1 MSAESSEPRNQR
13 IEDEEFLRIRT
24 EEVLP
29 QWHTGEEVRDIEAG
43 LEYQLALPPERR
55 ASNLFA
61 EAHSTGRVLTQP
73 RHGDTLFDDQ
83 LRVMRDE
90 QAAGADVISIEV
102 DAYTRQRRFDLAE
115 GALTKSTDAGRSL
128 VCGYPILAHGVAPT
142 RRIVESLDQP
152 VSQRMASEDSR
163 LCKEIFIASGVTYF
177 VVGALQQL
185 AYEKDATLA
194 SMIRNYQYE
203 QKLFSYFTERGAPIV
218 WEATATLTGTLVPPA
233 MATTT
238 SIIDALLAAEQGVKH
253 IVVSYGTLG
262 HLTQDVAA
270 VRAMRQVARERLDT
284 AGHSDVSVYT
294 VCSQWMSD
302 FPHNEAA
309 ALAVICYGTTVAA
322 LAPSDE
328 VMVKSTQEA
337 FGVPD
342 AKAQVDAMVATQAT
356 LKTLRGQHLRS
367 ADVDDEQA
375 RIVADANL
383 ILDTTLDLG
392 DGDWARGAVR
402 ALSAGVI
409 DVPFSPSKFNS
420 GRAIPARDLTGALR
434 YLDPGNVPLSADSRA
449 FQAEL
454 MDQRLQA
461 FSGSRSDLVAHD
473 VFSMSKRLDAEFAGT
488 S

>member
-1 MSAESSEPRNQR
+1 MD
-13 IEDEEFLRIRT
+13 DEEFLRIRRA
-24 EEVLP
+24 EVLP
-29 QWHTGEEVRDIEAG
+29 QWRTGEEVTEIDRG
-43 LEYQLALPPERR
+43 LEYQLALSPSRR
-55 ASNLFA
+55 ASNLFVA
-61 EAHSTGRVLTQP
+61 AHEEGRVLTQP

-83 LRVMRDE
+83 LRVMKDE
-90 QAAGADVISIEV
+90 QAAGADIISIEV
-102 DAYTRQRRFDLAE
+102 DAYTRQRRFELAE
-115 GALTKSTDAGRSL
+115 DALVRSTDAQRSL

-142 RRIVESLDQP
+142 RRIVEALDQP
-152 VSQRMASEDSR
+152 ISQRMASEDSR

-233 MATTT
+233 MAITT

-253 IVVSYGTLG
+253 IVSSYGTLG

-270 VRAMRQVARERLDT
+270 VRAMREVTRQRLD
-284 AGHSDVSVYT
+284 ADGHSDVTGYV

-302 FPHNEAA
+302 FPHNESA

-342 AKAQVDAMVATQAT
+342 AKAQVDALVATNAT
-356 LKTLRGQHLRS
+356 LKTLRGQYLTSS
-367 ADVDDEQA
+367 AVDEEQA
-375 RIVADANL
+375 RIVADASL

-392 DGDWARGAVR
+392 NGDWALGAVR
-402 ALSAGVI
+402 ALEAGVI
-409 DVPFSPSKFNS
+409 DVPFSPSRFNA
-420 GRAIPARDLTGALR
+420 GLAIPARDLTGALR
-434 YLDPGNVPLSADSRA
+434 YLDPGNVPLSDESRA

-454 MDQRLQA
+454 MDQRLRS
-461 FSGSRSDLVAHD
+461 FEGTRSDLVAYD
-473 VFSMSKRLDAEFAGT
+473 VFSMSKRLDAQLATAG
-488 S
+488 